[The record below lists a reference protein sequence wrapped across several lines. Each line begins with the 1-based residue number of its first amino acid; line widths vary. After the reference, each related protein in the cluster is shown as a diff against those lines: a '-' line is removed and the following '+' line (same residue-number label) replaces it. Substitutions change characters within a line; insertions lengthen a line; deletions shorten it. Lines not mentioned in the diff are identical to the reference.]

1 MSYEDM
7 ICDCGIVPV
16 VVLNDGSEAV
26 PTAKALLAGGINFM
40 EITFR
45 TACCLD
51 SIKLVKENVPEMHVG
66 AGTVLNI
73 EQAKE
78 AVAAG
83 AEFIVSPG
91 IDEETVL
98 WCLSENIPV
107 IPGCATPTE
116 IMKAIKL
123 GLKTVKFF
131 PANLYGGIKGIKA
144 LSAPFTGIRFLPT
157 GGVSQD
163 NLADFFD
170 LTAILA
176 VGGSWICTKKDISE
190 GNFSQITELAKKAV
204 AVKKEKRK

>member
-66 AGTVLNI
+66 AGTVLNVD
-73 EQAKE
+73 QAKE

-98 WCLSENIPV
+98 WCLSEDIPV